1 MVISAAMK
9 PVIRLGDPTSHGGKV
24 VSASSTTTMFGKA
37 VALVGDSVTCPQQ
50 GHTNCVIVEG
60 DPTWTVGGKGVALD
74 GHAVS
79 CGAKLIS
86 TLGSVM
92 RSYEGSGAAIVG
104 AAASTSAAIQL
115 AESKD
120 EDLEYFFVAQR
131 DDGSPA
137 KLAYRIDSGD
147 EKLHEGEL
155 CGEGKTSAFPM
166 NKAGEPTF
174 WIPMV

>member
-1 MVISAAMK
+1 MK

-92 RSYEGSGAAIVG
+92 RGYEGSGTASSGTVSAAESRLM
-104 AAASTSAAIQL
+104 ASGVSIPPDKFNQHFQVVDQDGNPVSDFAVHLEKPDGSISEVKTSAAGRTEIVGG
-115 AESKD
+115 AP
-120 EDLEYFFVAQR
+120 
-131 DDGSPA
+131 G
-137 KLAYRIDSGD
+137 
-147 EKLHEGEL
+147 EKIGLHLFKGE
-155 CGEGKTSAFPM
+155 
-166 NKAGEPTF
+166 
-174 WIPMV
+174 